1 MAVQQP
7 RRAPI
12 RHHGH
17 HSDGDHG
24 FPRRMGAM
32 KQHNN
37 NNGAKLTSMLG
48 GGTGPCASNGLN
60 IHSAVTLQPRQDVT
74 PLPGSTITCPQARA
88 PSHTGGPTCPAG
100 NGSSSGQNGAGRKNS
115 KPVNML
121 RPSSD
126 TSDSTGC
133 SGGGNGVPLTTTNDH
148 NAPTYVQNTP
158 NVHLFGLHA

>member
-1 MAVQQP
+1 
-7 RRAPI
+7 
-12 RHHGH
+12 
-17 HSDGDHG
+17 
-24 FPRRMGAM
+24 M

-48 GGTGPCASNGLN
+48 GGGVGSCASNGLN

-88 PSHTGGPTCPAG
+88 PAHTGGPTCPAG

-115 KPVNML
+115 KPLNML

-126 TSDSTGC
+126 TTSDSTAC
-133 SGGGNGVPLTTTNDH
+133 SGGNGVPVTSNHDH
-148 NAPTYVQNTP
+148 SAPTYVQNTP